1 MGIQINGQN
10 DEIRA
15 TDGSGTVHLD
25 VVGNVTSSSTS
36 TFSNGLNVTGGNVGI
51 GTDNPNAAK
60 LDVRG
65 SNNPLLKLTQTTSGI
80 ARLNIESETNDGYQY
95 AGIGI
100 GTASADAELMW
111 TTLGFDV
118 NVADSVRLRIPSSGD
133 VQVLTGN
140 LVIGTSGKGIDFSA
154 ASPSAA
160 GSSSAVLDDYEE
172 GTFTPTD
179 VGGGGLTFTTALGH
193 YVKIGNIVNVQ
204 IRVKWPTT
212 SNTSS
217 ARVSLPFTGFNPSG
231 ANVSDGATAG
241 AAGYISGGS
250 VIPQIHTS
258 GSSAEIYFY
267 NFGGQMN
274 NSNFSGLELRFGIV
288 YRTS

>member
-1 MGIQINGQN
+1 MSILNVNQIQPV
-10 DEIRA
+10 
-15 TDGSGTVHLD
+15 GSGQTVTISATNID
-25 VVGNVTSSSTS
+25 TGSA
-36 TFSNGLNVTGGNVGI
+36 TFTGGSVGI
-51 GTDNPNAAK
+51 GTDNPSGK
-60 LDVRG
+60 LDVDSTIDTYLNVTT
-65 SNNPLLKLTQTTSGI
+65 SNNGSGAGIVLISNNNNEFVGYANSLRFGTVTGKNAAGFSEKIRFTSGGNVQI
-80 ARLNIESETNDGYQY
+80 AN
-95 AGIGI
+95 
-100 GTASADAELMW
+100 
-111 TTLGFDV
+111 
-118 NVADSVRLRIPSSGD
+118 
-133 VQVLTGN
+133 GN
-140 LVIGTSGKGIDFSA
+140 LVFSTSGTGIDFSA
-154 ASPSAA
+154 ASGSAA
-160 GSSSAVLDDYEE
+160 GSTSALLDDYEE